1 MLRWGIVCLLMTLVF
16 AVSVLPGTGLWA
28 WAWAWFLPSL
38 PETPVPQL
46 AILRQPRE
54 PIHAELVERGQSTG
68 LTLLPAHVSGR
79 VATGSEPGRF
89 QHQWPGVYAE
99 ARFRG
104 EAVTVRFDDA
114 VNRARITLDGGAG
127 GIVEVS
133 RPGATD
139 LRISGLT
146 PAPHDIRMDKI
157 SESSSPASFGG
168 FFIASDGEAMPPPAP
183 RPRLI
188 EFIGDSDT
196 VGYGGTARRRDCSA
210 NQVFAATDST
220 QTFAPRVAAHFQA
233 DYRIIAR
240 SGIKLMRQEGDPEPQ
255 MAERYA
261 RALPDEA
268 DSTPA
273 PEPAADIIVIALGSN
288 DFESDAPAHSS
299 SRKRRLLGSEFQH
312 GLVDFVRA
320 REQRNPRALFVLLAF
335 SEYGD
340 DLIEAHRAAEKALHD
355 GGARIT
361 LVELPWRDRRGC
373 HWHSSPRDHAMTAD
387 RLIAAVAAAEQGHP
401 Q

>member
-1 MLRWGIVCLLMTLVF
+1 MLRWGIVCFLITL
-16 AVSVLPGTGLWA
+16 AVASYVLPGTSLGA
-28 WAWAWFLPSL
+28 WAWLLPPL
-38 PETPVPQL
+38 PETPVRQL
-46 AILRQPRE
+46 AIPRQPPE
-54 PIHAELVERGQSTG
+54 PIHAELVNRGQSTG

-114 VNRARITLDGGAG
+114 INRARITLDGGAG

-157 SESSSPASFGG
+157 SESFSPASFGG
-168 FFIASDGEAMPPPAP
+168 FFVASDGEALPPPDP
-183 RPRLI
+183 RPKLI

-196 VGYGGTARRRDCSA
+196 VGYGGTAQRRDCSA
-210 NQVFAATDST
+210 EQVFAATDST
-220 QTFAPRVAAHFQA
+220 QTFASRVAAHFEA

-240 SGIKLMRQEGDPEPQ
+240 SGIKLMRHDGDAEPQ
-255 MAERYA
+255 MVERYA

-273 PEPAADIIVIALGSN
+273 PELAADIIVIALGPN
-288 DFESDAPAHSS
+288 DVASSAPAHLVG
-299 SRKRRLLGSEFQH
+299 RDRRRLSLEFQPA
-312 GLVDFVRA
+312 LVDFVRA
-320 REQRNPRALFVLLAF
+320 REERNPQALFVLLAF
-335 SEYGD
+335 SEYGN
-340 DLIEAHRAAEKALHD
+340 DLIDAHRAAEKALRE

-361 LVELPWRDRRGC
+361 LVVLPWRHRRGC

-387 RLIAAVAAAEQGHP
+387 RLIAAIAAAERDQAK
-401 Q
+401 

>member
-114 VNRARITLDGGAG
+114 INRARITLDGGAG

-183 RPRLI
+183 R
-188 EFIGDSDT
+188 
-196 VGYGGTARRRDCSA
+196 
-210 NQVFAATDST
+210 
-220 QTFAPRVAAHFQA
+220 RVAAHFQA

-240 SGIKLMRQEGDPEPQ
+240 SGIKLMRQDGEDHAQ

-387 RLIAAVAAAEQGHP
+387 RLIAAVAAAEQGQP